1 MKHIIYNEDIQ
12 KTSIVDK
19 HVATLFLS
27 DFELCAIHL
36 PESIRE
42 KVVQL
47 NYYIL
52 QVHKLVYFIYLYKYL
67 YYINIYIYIFRIYIY
82 YIIIFFK

>member
-1 MKHIIYNEDIQ
+1 MKHVIYNEDIQ
-12 KTSIVDK
+12 KTSVVDK

-52 QVHKLVYFIYLYKYL
+52 QVYRLIYFIYLHKYL
-67 YYINIYIYIFRIYIY
+67 HIYIYIYLETFIM
-82 YIIIFFK
+82 

>member
-1 MKHIIYNEDIQ
+1 MKHIVYNEDIQ
-12 KTSIVDK
+12 ETSIVDK

-52 QVHKLVYFIYLYKYL
+52 QVYRLVYFIYLYKCL
-67 YYINIYIYIFRIYIY
+67 YYIYIYLETS
-82 YIIIFFK
+82 II